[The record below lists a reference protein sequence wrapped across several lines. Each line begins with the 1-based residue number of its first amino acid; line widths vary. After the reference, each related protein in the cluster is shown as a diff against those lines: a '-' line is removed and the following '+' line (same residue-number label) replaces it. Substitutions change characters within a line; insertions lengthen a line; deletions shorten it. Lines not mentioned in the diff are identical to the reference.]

1 MKRIRFLLPILALC
15 AVAAVLATRD
25 FGDEPEPVRGASA
38 PAIRVSAPV
47 HPPPM
52 PQPPDSDAP
61 KGAPPHWIPS
71 EEWVMQHWLPFD
83 EDRLLRLLGITRAE
97 LWRHL
102 RDDRRTLSTLAARH
116 GWPQPKRLAAALVAP
131 RRLDER
137 ASVTKRELEAR
148 ALRTLTQGHMA
159 QHVLFHTLHQDAVPD
174 QAREVFGVS
183 SINEFQRLRRLDVSP
198 LQIARMNGLS
208 RASVQ
213 RLGAR
218 ALRERAAAGVR
229 RGELSARQSEV
240 LVARQLRQ
248 FPRWLS
254 ESHYNGPPRTDRTGR
269 LLEPPVPAWAAPSLT
284 GDGREVIME
293 AYEPKLK
300 LALER
305 GEISVMSAG
314 EAGQAK
320 PVSHG
325 GRSHATGPVSAYN
338 PVVSADGRVVAYEVS
353 AGNQNF
359 AKRYG
364 DTTVVVQNRRTG
376 KARAI
381 GVQSGTAYAPALSGD
396 GSVVAVQVAEDG
408 PDADTRVY
416 VGSVAGNDLRPLPRP
431 PAIAGVRAG
440 VDSYEPSL
448 SGDGRRVAYVAFAR
462 GRGGTTSQVYV
473 HDVETG
479 RTVLASRADGRDGAA
494 AAGESW
500 APRLSAD
507 GRQVVFAAAA
517 RNLGGRRPAR
527 GESRI
532 YIRDLDAGTTRLV
545 SADNEGTPL
554 RGFASDPSPS
564 ADGATVAFS
573 LAPPGSLRT
582 ARGKGRPPQAVL
594 VRELADGGVE
604 RVAAAARGYAGAP
617 SLSADGQ
624 HVAFAG
630 DEGERVLRVYVR
642 DRSRGQTRAARAPTS
657 VPATTAPAATR
668 LCRLRPPVW

>member
-1 MKRIRFLLPILALC
+1 MKRMRLLLPVLALC
-15 AVAAVLATRD
+15 VAATLLATRD
-25 FGDEPEPVRGASA
+25 SDDEREPVRASA
-38 PAIRVSAPV
+38 PAIRVASPAHVPA
-47 HPPPM
+47 M

-71 EEWVMQHWLPFD
+71 EEWVMQHWLPYD
-83 EDRLLRLLGITRAE
+83 EGRLLRLLGTTRAE

-102 RDDRRTLSTLAARH
+102 RDDRRTLATLAAQH
-116 GWPQPKRLAAALVAP
+116 GWPRPKRLAAALVAP
-131 RRLDER
+131 RTLGAR
-137 ASVTKRELEAR
+137 AAVTRRELQAR

-174 QAREVFGVS
+174 RAREVFGVS

-208 RASVQ
+208 RASVD
-213 RLGAR
+213 R
-218 ALRERAAAGVR
+218 AGVRSLRERAAAGVR

-240 LVARQLRQ
+240 LVARQLHQ

-269 LLEPPVPAWAAPSLT
+269 LLEPPAPAWAAPSLT
-284 GDGREVIME
+284 GNGREVIME

-305 GEISVMSAG
+305 GEISVLSAG
-314 EAGQAK
+314 DAGEAK

-325 GRSHATGPVSAYN
+325 GGSKETGPVSAYN

-353 AGNQNF
+353 AGNRNF

-364 DTTVVVQNRRTG
+364 DTTVVVQDRRTG
-376 KARAI
+376 KAKAI
-381 GVQSGTAYAPALSGD
+381 GGQAGTAYAPALSGD
-396 GSVVAVQVAEDG
+396 GSVIAIQVAEDG

-416 VGSVAGNDLRPLPRP
+416 VGSVESDDTRPLPRP
-431 PAIAGVRAG
+431 PVIAGVRAG
-440 VDSYEPSL
+440 VDSYEPAL

-473 HDVETG
+473 HDAETG
-479 RTVLASRADGRDGAA
+479 STVLASRADGPQGAA

-507 GRQVVFAAAA
+507 GRRVVFAAAA
-517 RNLGGRRPAR
+517 RNLGGGRPTR
-527 GESRI
+527 GESQI
-532 YIRDLDAGTTRLV
+532 YVRDLEAGTTRLV
-545 SADNEGTPL
+545 SADKKGAPL

-564 ADGATVAFS
+564 ADGATIAFS
-573 LAPPGSLRT
+573 LAPPGSLRA

-594 VRELADGGVE
+594 VRDLGDGGVE
-604 RVAAAARGYAGAP
+604 RVAAATRGYAGTP
-617 SLSADGQ
+617 SLSADGRR
-624 HVAFAG
+624 VAFTG
-630 DEGERVLRVYVR
+630 DKGQRVLRVYVR
-642 DRSRGQTRAARAPTS
+642 DRTRGQTRVARAPTS
-657 VPATTAPAATR
+657 VPATAAPAATR